1 MADDKNKKKKVDQL
15 EGERGQEDQLFKI
28 DDTPENVAKA
38 LFAVNPNEEDFEW
51 EYLKSNERES
61 NERAAEG
68 KEHD

>member
-38 LFAVNPNEEDFEW
+38 LFSVNPNKEGFEW
-51 EYLKSNERES
+51 EYLKSGETKSDDRDSTGINE
-61 NERAAEG
+61 
-68 KEHD
+68 